1 MAKEPKY
8 YNPDIPEIPDDE
20 PIFIFR
26 AQDMLAEKY
35 LRMYAE
41 ELSELQDADREPQDM
56 DRAKM
61 ISDVLV
67 MANAFARHPLK
78 KLPD

>member
-1 MAKEPKY
+1 MTKEPKY

-41 ELSELQDADREPQDM
+41 ELSELQDPKDADRAE
-56 DRAKM
+56 M
-61 ISDVLV
+61 ISEVLEQ
-67 MANAFARHPLK
+67 AEAFANYPIK